1 MATAEVDLVISGGT
15 LVSPE
20 GSVQASVAV
29 ADGVIIAIGAE
40 DRMPSARETIDA
52 GGKHVVPGA
61 IDSHVHFREPGYIH
75 KEDWATGTAAAAS
88 GGVTTVFEMPN
99 TNPPTSTA
107 DALAIKQEIAAAS
120 AHVDYGIYGLLG
132 GGDNLDQLE
141 PMAEAGIT
149 GYKCYIGSSTHDH
162 LTPPDDGII
171 LEGFEIIAQTGLR
184 CAVHAEN
191 TGINDRRTR
200 LLQEAQ
206 RIDPLAHQ
214 AARPVVGATEAV
226 GRAIVFAEWTGCRLH
241 IAHESSKDGLH
252 LIRDAKARGVDVT
265 AETCPQ
271 YLLLTSED
279 MKRQGGITRCN
290 PPIREPGHD
299 EGLWQGLRDGIIDMI
314 ATDHA
319 PHLPEEKSH
328 ANIWHCACGFPGVE
342 TQMPLMLTQVNGGRM
357 SINKYVE
364 WASVKPGQGVEP
376 LSEEGRAAGGFRCGH
391 RDRRS
396 GARGDDRPGD
406 AALQEPRFALARCR
420 RQGCPDRDDRP
431 RPGGHAGAASS
442 SASRAGAGP
451 WSRTSRRR
459 RPAMSTRRAPPSCAG
474 RRREGD
480 GGGVM
485 VEAGTVEDG
494 FSRDVCAV
502 LAGFGYDDLPEAVVH
517 SVKLFVMDCL
527 GVVAGAA
534 DAPGVGAVHARL
546 GGWEGNGSATTLLGK
561 RRLSPPS
568 AALANATA
576 AHALDFDDQHDP
588 ARVHSYCVILPAAL
602 AAAEDRGAVD
612 GRRFI
617 AAVAAGVEI
626 HARLGLACYNSIGRG
641 WLPDPHHGCAR
652 RGRDRRPHPRAGRGP
667 APRCGRHR
675 LSPGV
680 GKHSGPRRR
689 GAEQAAR
696 ARLRRPQ
703 RRARRLPRRRRHHP
717 APTGRWRAGAGCSSS
732 TSGTR
737 SIPSRSPVT
746 SAVYGDSPSSA

>member
-364 WASVKPGQGVEP
+364 WASVNPAKAWSLYPRKGVLQVGSDADIVIVDLEREATIDREMLHSKSHVSPWHGVAVKGVPIATIVRGRVVMQGGELIGEPGW
-376 LSEEGRAAGGFRCGH
+376 GRPVVQDIPAPAPSNVDQTSAAIV
-391 RDRRS
+391 
-396 GARGDDRPGD
+396 
-406 AALQEPRFALARCR
+406 
-420 RQGCPDRDDRP
+420 
-431 RPGGHAGAASS
+431 
-442 SASRAGAGP
+442 
-451 WSRTSRRR
+451 R
-459 RPAMSTRRAPPSCAG
+459 RP
-474 RRREGD
+474 
-480 GGGVM
+480 
-485 VEAGTVEDG
+485 EA
-494 FSRDVCAV
+494 
-502 LAGFGYDDLPEAVVH
+502 
-517 SVKLFVMDCL
+517 
-527 GVVAGAA
+527 
-534 DAPGVGAVHARL
+534 
-546 GGWEGNGSATTLLGK
+546 
-561 RRLSPPS
+561 
-568 AALANATA
+568 
-576 AHALDFDDQHDP
+576 
-588 ARVHSYCVILPAAL
+588 
-602 AAAEDRGAVD
+602 
-612 GRRFI
+612 
-617 AAVAAGVEI
+617 
-626 HARLGLACYNSIGRG
+626 
-641 WLPDPHHGCAR
+641 
-652 RGRDRRPHPRAGRGP
+652 
-667 APRCGRHR
+667 
-675 LSPGV
+675 
-680 GKHSGPRRR
+680 
-689 GAEQAAR
+689 
-696 ARLRRPQ
+696 
-703 RRARRLPRRRRHHP
+703 
-717 APTGRWRAGAGCSSS
+717 
-732 TSGTR
+732 
-737 SIPSRSPVT
+737 
-746 SAVYGDSPSSA
+746 